1 MVLHHIA
8 QRARDVVKLAALFH
22 AQLLGDGDLHGLH
35 KIFIPNRFQKH
46 IAKAQRQHVLQAFF
60 AEVVVNAINLFFFEK
75 TRHIGVDGLRR
86 G

>member
-8 QRARDVVKLAALFH
+8 QRAGDVVELAALFH

-35 KIFIPNRFQKH
+35 KIFVPNRFKEH
-46 IAKAQRQHVLQAFF
+46 VAKAQRQHILQAFF
-60 AEVVVNAINLFFFEK
+60 AKIMVNAVNLFFFEK
-75 TRHIGVDGLRR
+75 PRHTGVDGLRR

>member
-22 AQLLGDGDLHGLH
+22 AQLLGNGNLHGLH
-35 KIFIPNRFQKH
+35 EILIPNRFKEH

-60 AEVVVNAINLFFFEK
+60 AEVVVNAVNLLFFEK
-75 TRHIGVDGLRR
+75 PRHIGVDGLRR